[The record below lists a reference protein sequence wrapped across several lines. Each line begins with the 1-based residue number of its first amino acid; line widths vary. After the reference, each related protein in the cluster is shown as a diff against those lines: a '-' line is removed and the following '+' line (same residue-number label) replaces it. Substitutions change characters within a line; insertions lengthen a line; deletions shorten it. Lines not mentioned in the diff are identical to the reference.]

1 MRMQKHASGR
11 GVALGIVAAV
21 ALGCAGNGGPRGTT
35 ATYTIEDRLE
45 VVEPE
50 PEPPSFAQ
58 EVALGDQLRDNGNT
72 TEAVFH
78 YLRGLQLDTDSPIP
92 RQRIGFLQLARDVER
107 GQRIFEDLVEAEP
120 GMASAHLGV
129 GLALVAQGRLEE
141 ASGALERALE
151 VDSENDV
158 ALVALG
164 LIADERG
171 DFRTARSYY
180 ESALRVAP
188 GRYEVRNNLGV
199 SYLLSGDYERAAEA
213 FREAVHVDPHD
224 PAVHNNLG
232 VALARMGLYEEAL
245 ESFRLA
251 SATEADALNN
261 VGLVC
266 LVNED
271 YARAIGY
278 FVESLLLGP
287 SDRDRV
293 LANLTAAEVGQVR
306 RRAARP

>member
-1 MRMQKHASGR
+1 MTLEKHASGR
-11 GVALGIVAAV
+11 RLGVAILVTV
-21 ALGCAGNGGPRGTT
+21 ALGCAGRGGPPGST

-45 VVEPE
+45 VVEAE

-78 YLRGLQLDTDSPIP
+78 YLRGLQLDHDSPIP

-107 GQRIFEDLVEAEP
+107 GQRIFEDLARREP

-129 GLALVAQGRLEE
+129 GLALVARGRLEE
-141 ASGALERALE
+141 ASRALERALE

-158 ALVALG
+158 ALIALG
-164 LIADERG
+164 LIADERE

-180 ESALRVAP
+180 VSALRVAP
-188 GRYEVRNNLGV
+188 ERYEVHNNLGV

-213 FREAVHVDPHD
+213 FRDAVHVDPHD

-245 ESFRLA
+245 ESFRLT
-251 SATEADALNN
+251 STEADALNN

-266 LVNED
+266 LVSEE
-271 YARAIGY
+271 YARAVGY
-278 FVESLLLGP
+278 FVDSLLLGP

-293 LANLTAAEVGQVR
+293 LSNLTAAEVGQVR
-306 RRAARP
+306 LRAARP